1 MIDYWFNNELQ
12 ILEVTYSGDI
22 YADDLI
28 RYGEEIASNQELPK
42 DVLRILTDV
51 TAARY
56 QIYPHEN
63 EKLREALK
71 RHTARFYMVRAAF
84 LQTRPRETAL
94 SLLFSQNTGNPRYIH
109 KVFSERDAALNW
121 LLIF

>member
-1 MIDYWFNNELQ
+1 MIEYWFNNKLQ

-28 RYGEEIASNQELPK
+28 RYGEEIASNPELPE

-56 QIYPHEN
+56 HIHPHEN
-63 EKLREALK
+63 ETLREALK

-84 LQTRPRETAL
+84 LQTSPRETAL

-121 LLIF
+121 LLMF